1 MNPKVGVLL
10 INLGTPDSPSVG
22 DVRKYLFEFLNDPRV
37 IDISAISRFF
47 LVNFIIVPFRAP
59 KSAKIY
65 KDLWTKDGSPI
76 LIYGRSIKEKLQL
89 ALGDDFKVHLAMRY
103 QNPSMDNILAK
114 MEKNNKEM
122 ENLKK
127 KDIKKGKKSMIR
139 ELLETVIS
147 AGIIAFI
154 IITFIG
160 QVTVVRGASME
171 PTLHDNERLIA
182 NKISYRFETPER
194 GEIIIFKP
202 PLEIKRN
209 YIKRIIGVP
218 GDKIEITEGEIYL
231 NDKKLEEPYVKNRSY
246 ENMPP
251 TIVPDNS
258 FFVLGDNRPNSSDSR
273 YWGFVPRKNVV
284 GRAWVV
290 FWPLN
295 KIRLP

>member
-1 MNPKVGVLL
+1 
-10 INLGTPDSPSVG
+10 
-22 DVRKYLFEFLNDPRV
+22 
-37 IDISAISRFF
+37 
-47 LVNFIIVPFRAP
+47 
-59 KSAKIY
+59 
-65 KDLWTKDGSPI
+65 
-76 LIYGRSIKEKLQL
+76 
-89 ALGDDFKVHLAMRY
+89 
-103 QNPSMDNILAK
+103 

-122 ENLKK
+122 KNLKK

-171 PTLHDNERLIA
+171 PTLHDNERLVA
-182 NKISYRFETPER
+182 NKIIYRFQSPER
-194 GEIIIFKP
+194 NEIVIFRP
-202 PLEIKRN
+202 PIGVKRN
-209 YIKRIIGVP
+209 YIKRIIGIP
-218 GDKIEITEGEIYL
+218 GDKIEIVKGEVYL
-231 NDKKLEEPYVKNRSY
+231 NDKKLEESYVKNRSY
-246 ENMPP
+246 ESMPP
-251 TIVPDNS
+251 AIVPDNS

-290 FWPLN
+290 FWPLS

>member
-1 MNPKVGVLL
+1 MVGKKVKMGKR
-10 INLGTPDSPSVG
+10 N
-22 DVRKYLFEFLNDPRV
+22 
-37 IDISAISRFF
+37 
-47 LVNFIIVPFRAP
+47 
-59 KSAKIY
+59 
-65 KDLWTKDGSPI
+65 
-76 LIYGRSIKEKLQL
+76 KEK
-89 ALGDDFKVHLAMRY
+89 
-103 QNPSMDNILAK
+103 N
-114 MEKNNKEM
+114 
-122 ENLKK
+122 NLKK

-171 PTLHDNERLIA
+171 PTLHNNERLIA

-194 GEIIIFKP
+194 GEIIIFRP

-209 YIKRIIGVP
+209 YIKRIVGIP
-218 GDKIEITEGEIYL
+218 GDKIEIANGEIYL
-231 NDKKLEEPYVKNRSY
+231 NDKKLEESYVKNRSY
-246 ENMPP
+246 ENMPT

-284 GRAWVV
+284 GKAWVI

-295 KIRLP
+295 EIRIP

>member
-1 MNPKVGVLL
+1 M
-10 INLGTPDSPSVG
+10 
-22 DVRKYLFEFLNDPRV
+22 RKD
-37 IDISAISRFF
+37 
-47 LVNFIIVPFRAP
+47 
-59 KSAKIY
+59 K
-65 KDLWTKDGSPI
+65 
-76 LIYGRSIKEKLQL
+76 KET
-89 ALGDDFKVHLAMRY
+89 
-103 QNPSMDNILAK
+103 
-114 MEKNNKEM
+114 

-127 KDIKKGKKSMIR
+127 KEMKKKKKSMIR

-182 NKISYRFETPER
+182 DKISYRFEKPER

-202 PLEIKRN
+202 PLAEVKRK
-209 YIKRIIGVP
+209 YIKRIIGIP
-218 GDKIEITEGEIYL
+218 GDEIEIANGEIYT
-231 NDKKLEEPYVKNRSY
+231 NGKKLEEPYVKNKSY
-246 ENMPP
+246 GNMPP
-251 TIVPDNS
+251 TIIPDDS

-284 GRAWVV
+284 GKAWVV

-295 KIRLP
+295 RMRLP

>member
-1 MNPKVGVLL
+1 MNRLKISIVG
-10 INLGTPDSPSVG
+10 
-22 DVRKYLFEFLNDPRV
+22 K
-37 IDISAISRFF
+37 
-47 LVNFIIVPFRAP
+47 
-59 KSAKIY
+59 
-65 KDLWTKDGSPI
+65 
-76 LIYGRSIKEKLQL
+76 KEKM
-89 ALGDDFKVHLAMRY
+89 KR
-103 QNPSMDNILAK
+103 NS
-114 MEKNNKEM
+114 
-122 ENLKK
+122 

-171 PTLHDNERLIA
+171 PTLHNNERLIA
-182 NKISYRFETPER
+182 DKISYRFETPNR
-194 GEIIIFKP
+194 SEIIIFRP

-209 YIKRIIGVP
+209 YIKRVIGIP
-218 GDKIEITEGEIYL
+218 GDKVEIINGEIYL
-231 NDKKLEEPYVKNRSY
+231 NDKKLEESYIKNRSY

-284 GRAWVV
+284 GKAWVI

>member
-1 MNPKVGVLL
+1 MK
-10 INLGTPDSPSVG
+10 
-22 DVRKYLFEFLNDPRV
+22 KNDQ
-37 IDISAISRFF
+37 
-47 LVNFIIVPFRAP
+47 
-59 KSAKIY
+59 K
-65 KDLWTKDGSPI
+65 
-76 LIYGRSIKEKLQL
+76 IKE
-89 ALGDDFKVHLAMRY
+89 
-103 QNPSMDNILAK
+103 
-114 MEKNNKEM
+114 
-122 ENLKK
+122 LKK
-127 KDIKKGKKSMIR
+127 DTKKRKKSMIR
-139 ELLETVIS
+139 DLLETVIS

-194 GEIIIFKP
+194 GEIIIFRP

-218 GDKIEITEGEIYL
+218 GDKIEITKGKIYL

-284 GRAWVV
+284 GRAWIV

>member
-1 MNPKVGVLL
+1 MVGKKVKMGKR
-10 INLGTPDSPSVG
+10 N
-22 DVRKYLFEFLNDPRV
+22 
-37 IDISAISRFF
+37 
-47 LVNFIIVPFRAP
+47 
-59 KSAKIY
+59 
-65 KDLWTKDGSPI
+65 
-76 LIYGRSIKEKLQL
+76 KEK
-89 ALGDDFKVHLAMRY
+89 
-103 QNPSMDNILAK
+103 N
-114 MEKNNKEM
+114 
-122 ENLKK
+122 NLKK

-171 PTLHDNERLIA
+171 PTLHNNERLIA
-182 NKISYRFETPER
+182 DKISFRFESPDR
-194 GEIIIFKP
+194 SEIIIFRP

-209 YIKRIIGVP
+209 YIKRIIGIS
-218 GDKIEITEGEIYL
+218 GDKVEIINGEIYL
-231 NDKKLEEPYVKNRSY
+231 NDKKLEESYIKNRSY

-284 GRAWVV
+284 GKAWVI

-295 KIRLP
+295 RIRLP

>member
-1 MNPKVGVLL
+1 MVG
-10 INLGTPDSPSVG
+10 
-22 DVRKYLFEFLNDPRV
+22 K
-37 IDISAISRFF
+37 
-47 LVNFIIVPFRAP
+47 
-59 KSAKIY
+59 
-65 KDLWTKDGSPI
+65 
-76 LIYGRSIKEKLQL
+76 KEKM
-89 ALGDDFKVHLAMRY
+89 KR
-103 QNPSMDNILAK
+103 
-114 MEKNNKEM
+114 NNR
-122 ENLKK
+122 
-127 KDIKKGKKSMIR
+127 DIKKGKKSMVR

-194 GEIIIFKP
+194 GEIIIFRP

-209 YIKRIIGVP
+209 YIKRIIGIP
-218 GDKIEITEGEIYL
+218 GDKIEIANGEVYV
-231 NDKKLEEPYVKNRSY
+231 NGEKLEEPYVKNISY

-251 TIVPDNS
+251 TIVPDDS

>member
-1 MNPKVGVLL
+1 MNEFIKISIVGKK
-10 INLGTPDSPSVG
+10 G
-22 DVRKYLFEFLNDPRV
+22 
-37 IDISAISRFF
+37 
-47 LVNFIIVPFRAP
+47 
-59 KSAKIY
+59 
-65 KDLWTKDGSPI
+65 
-76 LIYGRSIKEKLQL
+76 
-89 ALGDDFKVHLAMRY
+89 
-103 QNPSMDNILAK
+103 K
-114 MEKNNKEM
+114 MKRNN
-122 ENLKK
+122 

-171 PTLHDNERLIA
+171 PTLHNNERLIA

-194 GEIIIFKP
+194 GEIIIFRP

-209 YIKRIIGVP
+209 YIKRIVGIP
-218 GDKIEITEGEIYL
+218 GDKIEITNGEIYL
-231 NDKKLEEPYVKNRSY
+231 NDKKLEESYVKNRSY

-284 GRAWVV
+284 GRAWIV

>member
-1 MNPKVGVLL
+1 LRSKNERICLKISIVG
-10 INLGTPDSPSVG
+10 
-22 DVRKYLFEFLNDPRV
+22 
-37 IDISAISRFF
+37 
-47 LVNFIIVPFRAP
+47 
-59 KSAKIY
+59 
-65 KDLWTKDGSPI
+65 
-76 LIYGRSIKEKLQL
+76 EK
-89 ALGDDFKVHLAMRY
+89 
-103 QNPSMDNILAK
+103 AK

-122 ENLKK
+122 KDLKK

-147 AGIIAFI
+147 AGIIAFL

-171 PTLHDNERLIA
+171 PTLHDNERLVA

-218 GDKIEITEGEIYL
+218 GDKIEITKGEIYL

-284 GRAWVV
+284 GRAWII

>member
-1 MNPKVGVLL
+1 LK
-10 INLGTPDSPSVG
+10 I
-22 DVRKYLFEFLNDPRV
+22 RKR
-37 IDISAISRFF
+37 
-47 LVNFIIVPFRAP
+47 
-59 KSAKIY
+59 
-65 KDLWTKDGSPI
+65 
-76 LIYGRSIKEKLQL
+76 
-89 ALGDDFKVHLAMRY
+89 
-103 QNPSMDNILAK
+103 AK
-114 MEKNNKEM
+114 MRKDRKQI

-127 KDIKKGKKSMIR
+127 KNMKKRKKSMIR

-194 GEIIIFKP
+194 GEIIIFRP

-218 GDKIEITEGEIYL
+218 GDEIEIANGEVYV
-231 NDKKLEEPYVKNRSY
+231 NGEKLEEFYIENRSHG
-246 ENMPP
+246 NMPP
-251 TIVPDNS
+251 TIVPDDS

-284 GRAWVV
+284 GKAWVV

-295 KIRLP
+295 RIRLP